1 MFVHLQCHSHY
12 SFLRGV
18 NAPEEIIAAAVEQKM
33 PAVALT
39 DTNGMYAA
47 VPFYQAARKAGL
59 KPILGVV
66 LDVAMQVVSGPPPL
80 KLRRA
85 SEWRVACKESM
96 DGVFPVPGRWS
107 PAADRRFPSV
117 GHGNAK
123 FENQNSK
130 SETRK
135 AYSMPLVLLAMDAD
149 GCSNLCQLTTLRHL
163 GALHLGQETFAEDA
177 SRPVTLK
184 ELATHSAGVLALWPA
199 AALLQMDLARRVAA
213 CCAPTKAPAS
223 PQGQAEG
230 GRYTNLKEIFG
241 DRLYLAVQHLS
252 PGDGRILREAEQL
265 GREMNIPL
273 VATNNVHF
281 LKPEEHLHHRA
292 VNAIRTGSLL
302 TTVAP
307 PEITTGEAWFKPTA
321 EMQRLFPDHPQ
332 LLRAT
337 LEIAERC
344 NLQLEL
350 GKLIFPE
357 FPVPPGESPFSYLWR
372 LSFEGARKRYRPL
385 RPEVLARLTHELEV
399 IDKLNLAPYFLLV
412 WDIVEEANRRGIP
425 AVARGSAASSMVTYC
440 LGISC
445 VCPLRWGLY
454 FERFLNVQ
462 RGDCPDIDID
472 ICGARRDELLD
483 YVYARWGAEHVAMIG
498 SFITMHAHLAVREIA
513 KVFGVPPGEVNH
525 FTKRLPHRP
534 VREILDAIKHLPECR
549 NLPIHDEPWKTILQV
564 ALRLD
569 DAPRHLGI
577 HPCGTVISAR
587 PLTHLAPLERAA
599 KGIVVTQYDMNA
611 IEALG
616 LIKMDLLG
624 QRGLTTMA
632 LALDNIE
639 KEVEERKEV
648 KEVKE
653 VNEVKEMEE
662 GLEVEQGFIA
672 QRSRDGAELLASRTS
687 LGMTGRSCCGDDPS
701 SLCSSTSSTSFT
713 SSTSSIA
720 ADGVTPCPKARTI
733 DFAAIPENDPATC
746 AVIAEGRTMGVFQ
759 IESPGMRGLLHTMKA
774 RTLEEMAA
782 ALALIRPGASE
793 YGSKE
798 LFLKRLRGHEPVVY
812 AHESLKSIL
821 GETLGVCIYQEQVM
835 QIAQAVG
842 GMSLA
847 EADLVRRS
855 AAKFS
860 GQRERERLRGKFLKA
875 AEQMGLQGAEHEET
889 WMMVE
894 KFAGFGFCKAHAA
907 TYADISYRMTYLKTH
922 HTAEFLAAMCSAG
935 AGFYHV
941 SAYVEEAKRWG
952 IAVLL
957 PSVNHSRMEYTAEW
971 NADGA
976 PSTLQRKRAL
986 RVGLM
991 QVKGLRVETILA
1003 ILRSREKYGAF
1014 RSLEDFLARIPAE
1027 RDEIEALI
1035 KCGAFDGVC
1044 GLTRPAMLWQWNL
1057 LQAKGQHGHAGMH
1070 AVRLATSENTE
1081 KADSSHEKRAMAQRS
1096 SPALRDRNDNFT
1108 DLPDHG
1114 SGASSSAS
1122 PVLFAEMERD
1132 DSIAMA
1138 LREIHTAE
1146 YTPEQKLRYERE
1158 ILEVCVSGHP
1168 LDFLPRNGEAWSDEL
1183 PQRTGKRVT
1192 LCGWVVTFRH
1202 VGTKNYRN
1210 MMFVTLEDQRGLYE
1224 VILFPEAYDKYGGLV
1239 YETRAMRVTG
1249 RVEEGG
1255 QINAE
1260 ALERLKV

>member
-18 NAPEEIIAAAVEQKM
+18 NPPEEIIAAAVEQKM

-47 VPFYQAARKAGL
+47 IPFYQAARQAKV

-66 LDVAMQVVSGPPPL
+66 LDVALPIAG
-80 KLRRA
+80 
-85 SEWRVACKESM
+85 KEFTN
-96 DGVFPVPGRWS
+96 GVFPVPGRWS
-107 PAADRRFPSV
+107 PVAARRFPNEECANSQLQT
-117 GHGNAK
+117 
-123 FENQNSK
+123 QNS
-130 SETRK
+130 STI
-135 AYSMPLVLLAMDAD
+135 PLTLLAINAD
-149 GCSNLCQLTTLRHL
+149 GYSNLCQLTTLRHL
-163 GALHLGQETFAEDA
+163 GTLRPGQETFAEDA
-177 SRPVTLK
+177 SRPITLN
-184 ELATHSAGVLALWPA
+184 ELATHSLGVLALCPA
-199 AALLQMDLARRVAA
+199 SSLFTLSS
-213 CCAPTKAPAS
+213 PAS
-223 PQGQAEG
+223 PPPTSPSFRAESAQRG
-230 GRYTNLKEIFG
+230 TVLHRTSSVRCIPLPSSLTITLLTQLKEIFA

-252 PGDGRILREAEQL
+252 PGDGRVLREAEQF
-265 GREMNIPL
+265 GRSLNIPL

-307 PEITTGEAWFKPTA
+307 PEITTGEAWFKPAA

-332 LLRAT
+332 LLGAT
-337 LEIAERC
+337 LEIADRC

-357 FPVPPGESPFSYLWR
+357 FPVPADESPFSYLWK
-372 LSFEGARKRYRPL
+372 LTFEGARKRYHPL
-385 RPEVLARLTHELEV
+385 RPEVLSRLTHELEV
-399 IDKLNLAPYFLLV
+399 IDKLKLAPYFLLV

-483 YVYARWGAEHVAMIG
+483 YVYARWGPEHVAMIG
-498 SFITMHAHLAVREIA
+498 SFITMHARLAVREIA

-534 VREILDAIKHLPECR
+534 VREILDAIKNLPECR
-549 NLPIHDEPWKTILQV
+549 TLPINDEPWKSILQV

-587 PLTHLAPLERAA
+587 PLTHLVPLERAA

-624 QRGLTTMA
+624 QRGLTTMS

-639 KEVEERKEV
+639 KEVAEIK
-648 KEVKE
+648 K
-653 VNEVKEMEE
+653 VNEVEE
-662 GLEVEQGFIA
+662 KSAESPPQPLPVSTLPVIPSEVREA
-672 QRSRDGAELLASRTS
+672 RNL
-687 LGMTGRSCCGDDPS
+687 S
-701 SLCSSTSSTSFT
+701 SISSSS
-713 SSTSSIA
+713 SSASSIA
-720 ADGVTPCPKARTI
+720 PDGVTPCPKARTL

-798 LFLKRLRGHEPVVY
+798 LFLRRLRGQEPVLY

-821 GETLGVCIYQEQVM
+821 GDTLGVCIYQEQVM

-842 GMSLA
+842 SMSLA

-860 GQRERERLRGKFLKA
+860 GQRERERLRAKFLKA
-875 AEQMGLQGAEHEET
+875 AEQMGLQGAQREET

-952 IAVLL
+952 IPVLL
-957 PSVNHSRMEYTAEW
+957 PSVNLSRMEYTTEC
-971 NADGA
+971 NTDGA
-976 PSTLQRKRAL
+976 PSSSQGKRAL

-991 QVKGLRVETILA
+991 QVRGLRVETILA
-1003 ILRSREKYGAF
+1003 ILRSREKHGAF
-1014 RSLEDFLARIPAE
+1014 RSLEDFLARIPVE
-1027 RDEIEALI
+1027 SDEIVALI

-1044 GLTRPAMLWQWNL
+1044 AITRPAMLWQWNL
-1057 LQAKGQHGHAGMH
+1057 LQSKGLHTHAHGILPHNHA
-1070 AVRLATSENTE
+1070 LA
-1081 KADSSHEKRAMAQRS
+1081 
-1096 SPALRDRNDNFT
+1096 ALS
-1108 DLPDHG
+1108 DHG
-1114 SGASSSAS
+1114 PGAACGAS
-1122 PVLFAEMERD
+1122 PVLFAEMEHD

-1138 LREIHTAE
+1138 LREIHTAD

-1158 ILEVCVSGHP
+1158 ILEVCVTGHP
-1168 LDFLPRNGEAWSDEL
+1168 LDFLPRHGEAWSDEL
-1183 PQRTGKRVT
+1183 SKFTGKRVT

-1224 VILFPEAYDKYGGLV
+1224 VILFPETYDKFGGLV
-1239 YETRAMRVTG
+1239 YETRSMRVTG
-1249 RVEEGG
+1249 RVEQGG
-1255 QINAE
+1255 QINADS
-1260 ALERLKV
+1260 LEKLWLTPSGVRPSHAMQPNPQKRRTTRR